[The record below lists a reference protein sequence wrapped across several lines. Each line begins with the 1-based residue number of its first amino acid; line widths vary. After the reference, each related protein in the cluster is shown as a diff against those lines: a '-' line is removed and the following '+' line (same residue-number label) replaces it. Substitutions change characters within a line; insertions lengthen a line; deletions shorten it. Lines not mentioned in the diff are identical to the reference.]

1 MVAPRTAAEHR
12 ISRWV
17 DRMAAEGLT
26 VAAARAAG
34 GRAAA
39 IAAEVLVG
47 GATARLVGPLLLF
60 FASALLSLV
69 VVWGPARIFRF
80 GPDIVRH
87 LGVVAVGMAS
97 PDRRGQ
103 PGEVERIVI

>member
-1 MVAPRTAAEHR
+1 VVAPRTAAEHR

-47 GATARLVGPLLLF
+47 GSYGSIGRAA
-60 FASALLSLV
+60 
-69 VVWGPARIFRF
+69 
-80 GPDIVRH
+80 
-87 LGVVAVGMAS
+87 VAVLRERAPVAS
-97 PDRRGQ
+97 CCLGAGSYIPIWSGYRSPPWRSRRRNGVA
-103 PGEVERIVI
+103 GSTRSAW